1 MAIVMSLK
9 LQLRNHLKISGFGY
23 RFKLNSIFL
32 YGTLCDK
39 ELLEVCLGRSLDKVK
54 IFNAKL
60 ENHSVFWVKNR
71 NFPVIKF
78 NQGSSALGLAVFD
91 LNDCDLDRLDFYE
104 GSFNYEL
111 RQVDILLERNKI
123 FSFDDQVEAYV
134 YFNCDDKT
142 EGNKDWSLDEWQQ
155 RYGFISRLVAKEYMA
170 LQSSLGE
177 TDLLSEYKKIYD
189 RLSAKL

>member
-9 LQLRNHLKISGFGY
+9 SQLRNHLKISGFGY
-23 RFKLNSIFL
+23 RFKLSSIFL

-91 LNDCDLDRLDFYE
+91 LNDCDLERLDFYE

-111 RQVDILLERNKI
+111 RQVDICLLYTSPSPRDRQK
-123 FSFDDQVEAYV
+123 
-134 YFNCDDKT
+134 
-142 EGNKDWSLDEWQQ
+142 
-155 RYGFISRLVAKEYMA
+155 SRMP
-170 LQSSLGE
+170 SS
-177 TDLLSEYKKIYD
+177 
-189 RLSAKL
+189 A